1 MIGCLLVLIYL
12 HYTVIPKLIT
22 LFAFCLLVSLAVMA
36 WIDSRKRRRRSGS
49 LVLQKRRRRILP
61 FVPSEDPAQR
71 LKQMGSLASALTA
84 LHMEFSDDLTYM
96 PGMAPRSANKSK
108 FEDGGMQVFNHSQ
121 SIFPLV
127 GIRAN
132 WYLIFSSLV

>member
-1 MIGCLLVLIYL
+1 M
-12 HYTVIPKLIT
+12 
-22 LFAFCLLVSLAVMA
+22 
-36 WIDSRKRRRRSGS
+36 
-49 LVLQKRRRRILP
+49 LQKRRRRILP

-121 SIFPLV
+121 FIFPLV

-132 WYLIFSSLV
+132 WYLIFSSFK